1 MKKNFLAA
9 LLLALLIVVPIPT
22 MARVSIGLNINIPLP
37 PLITFSAPPEVV
49 VIPETD
55 VYADP
60 DLNVN
65 MYFYGGWWWRP
76 WQGRWYRSRDY
87 NSGWEYYR
95 NTPSFYN
102 RIPSGW
108 RGAYRNHQY
117 KGNEWNAQRIP
128 HDQLQQN
135 WSTWQRNRYWEKQ
148 NSWGVRGLRSRT
160 QSQQSYQSG
169 RQQESRQQN
178 QKETGKSKN
187 QNNKYGK
194 GNDNKHDKN

>member
-9 LLLALLIVVPIPT
+9 LLLAAIFVVPIPA
-22 MARVSIGLNINIPLP
+22 MARVNIGFNINIPLP
-37 PLITFSAPPEVV
+37 PLITFSSAPEVI

-108 RGAYRNHQY
+108 RHSYRERRY
-117 KGNEWNAQRIP
+117 KGNEWNSQRIH

-135 WSTWQRNRYWEKQ
+135 WQTWQKNRYWEKQ
-148 NSWGVRGLRSRT
+148 HSWGVKGLKSRARTKQST
-160 QSQQSYQSG
+160 QS
-169 RQQESRQQN
+169 SRQN
-178 QKETGKSKN
+178 QKETGNSKN
-187 QNNKYGK
+187 QNNKSER
-194 GNDNKHDKN
+194 GNDNRRDKN